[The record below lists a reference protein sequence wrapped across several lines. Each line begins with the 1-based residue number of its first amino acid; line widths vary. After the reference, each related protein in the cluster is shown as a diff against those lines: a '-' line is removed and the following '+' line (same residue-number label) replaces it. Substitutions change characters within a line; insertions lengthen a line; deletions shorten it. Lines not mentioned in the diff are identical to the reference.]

1 MLFSFQKGISAMTA
15 EVVQGEQKSWAETP
29 PMNPPL
35 RYAIAKV
42 GESQSWLDK
51 LEAPFQGWLLKLFG
65 QPGQPNRKIKDMLN
79 GTWLGH
85 PVHPPLTDVPRGDW
99 SGTMVLD
106 LACLNSEDEGIARGA
121 DLTLLLGILGATGAA
136 VTGVTDWSDLD
147 STTDRRVGFMHGLL
161 NGSILLMNIVSLVL
175 RLTGK
180 RRAGVALSTT
190 GYLASLFSAYLGGEL
205 AFAKGI
211 GINHEAWEGG
221 SDDFVAVMDAQELVE
236 GKLTRVDVAGIP
248 AVLLKQCNSIYAIG
262 AVCTPLAGPL
272 DEGTCQNGNLTCPR
286 HGRRFRMSDG
296 SGVTGP
302 AGYSEPTLAVRV
314 LGGKIEVGGLDHG

>member
-1 MLFSFQKGISAMTA
+1 MTA
-15 EVVQGEQKSWAETP
+15 EVMQGEQKSWAETP

-42 GESQSWLDK
+42 VESQSWLDK
-51 LEAPFQGWLLKLFG
+51 LAAPFQGWLLKLFG

-85 PVHPPLTDVPRGDW
+85 PVHPMLTDVPLGAW

-106 LACLNSEDEGIARGA
+106 LAWLNNEDEGIARGA

-147 STTDRRVGFMHGLL
+147 GTDRRVGFMHGLL

-236 GKLTRVDVAGIP
+236 GKLTR
-248 AVLLKQCNSIYAIG
+248 SI
-262 AVCTPLAGPL
+262 
-272 DEGTCQNGNLTCPR
+272 
-286 HGRRFRMSDG
+286 
-296 SGVTGP
+296 
-302 AGYSEPTLAVRV
+302 
-314 LGGKIEVGGLDHG
+314 